1 MELLCNNY
9 QINII
14 ISYFLNLSEPEFI
27 PFGEKENVN
36 QTNLLRV
43 LAVLKENGSII
54 GLMRLGSIP
63 VITITFFQLNS
74 IHIGLFIS
82 LFSQSKTGNSN
93 KSAEGRM
100 YILKAVNLEASTVT
114 VLNPWRNTGLLNGKR
129 HLSSEQEVNEEKE
142 YDITL
147 Q

>member
-63 VITITFFQLNS
+63 VIINVITFQ
-74 IHIGLFIS
+74 IH
-82 LFSQSKTGNSN
+82 
-93 KSAEGRM
+93 
-100 YILKAVNLEASTVT
+100 
-114 VLNPWRNTGLLNGKR
+114 
-129 HLSSEQEVNEEKE
+129 
-142 YDITL
+142 
-147 Q
+147 